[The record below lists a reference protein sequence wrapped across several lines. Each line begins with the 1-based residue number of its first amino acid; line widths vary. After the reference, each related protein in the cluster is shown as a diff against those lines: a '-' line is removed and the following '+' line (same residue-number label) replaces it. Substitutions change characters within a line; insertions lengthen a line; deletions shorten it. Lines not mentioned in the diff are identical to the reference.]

1 MTRQERLKMLE
12 DNAKINEENY
22 RTGKITQEQY
32 QIRKKDAELRLSELR
47 KTIVRIKGRAK
58 KNLIKK
64 LVKEYESA
72 SMGYEHISDCSIK
85 VTQVRCNENDD
96 TVFAHVTFSDPT
108 FNISHKQRMK
118 YSLKEL
124 ERFQK
129 EHKKYGTKRD

>member
-12 DNAKINEENY
+12 NNARINEENY

-32 QIRKKDAELRLSELR
+32 QIQKKDTKLRLSELR
-47 KTIVRIKGRAK
+47 KTIRRTKEQTK
-58 KNLIKK
+58 KKLIKK
-64 LVKEYESA
+64 LIEEYESA

-85 VTQVRCNENDD
+85 VTNIRCNEKDD
-96 TVFAHVTFSDPT
+96 TIFANVTFSDST
-108 FNISHKQRMK
+108 FNILHKQQMK

-129 EHKKYGTKRD
+129 EHKNYDIK